1 MRATHTLSQTQR
13 GPKCDCV
20 CVASGV
26 WYRISWLQSW
36 LAICKTRIV
45 NEIRGNKSLVDCAE
59 GKVCESQDFNA
70 RMRGYRIPWEKSPHK
85 SSRFSPE
92 YYTSDKFLVP
102 TKRTRGKKATEI
114 PDKQTRFWALTKNA
128 VTEGFFVLP
137 FCRTT
142 KKSSLCWRA
151 EKAPFFFSI
160 LPPSF
165 F

>member
-1 MRATHTLSQTQR
+1 MACSTLSDHNEMLHLSAIFARNKETLGPRWLLWVIILKCVLLILSQTQR

-26 WYRISWLQSW
+26 WYRISWLQRPSW

-102 TKRTRGKKATEI
+102 SRRTRGKK
-114 PDKQTRFWALTKNA
+114 KRQKSLTNKL
-128 VTEGFFVLP
+128 VFEP
-137 FCRTT
+137 
-142 KKSSLCWRA
+142 
-151 EKAPFFFSI
+151 
-160 LPPSF
+160 
-165 F
+165 